1 MSEVYAPLGGKLWT
15 KPFKILFFLAL
26 LGIALMAYRF
36 IYGLGAVTNLNDG
49 YPWGLWI
56 VYDILVATGL
66 ACGGYAMAIL
76 VYAFNRGQYH
86 PLIRPA
92 LLASVFGYTLAA
104 AAIVIDT
111 GRYWNLINIF
121 LPNSSNIGQSWMV
134 EVAISIS
141 AYIVILWIEL
151 SPVMLEKWNKTKL
164 RRTVHRIMFVVIAFG
179 MLFPTLHQ
187 SSLGGLMIVAGNK
200 LSPLWQTDWLPALF
214 LLSAITMGFGVV
226 VFEAIFSSTV
236 LKRPY
241 EQSMLTKIA
250 GTIPWL
256 LLAYL
261 VLRWVTLLVNDGLSD
276 LAFNAK
282 GIMFVIENLLFI
294 YPLLVLLSPGN
305 RAKLTQLF
313 YASISILLAGAVYRF
328 DVFLVGFE
336 PGGGYVY
343 FPHVAEI
350 LITVGIISIELV
362 AYLFFVKRFP
372 VMPVLKEA

>member
-1 MSEVYAPLGGKLWT
+1 MSETYAPIGGKLWT
-15 KPFKILFFLAL
+15 KPFSILFTLSVV
-26 LGIALMAYRF
+26 GIALMGYRF
-36 IYGLGAVTNLNDG
+36 LFGIGAVTNLNDG

-121 LPNSSNIGQSWMV
+121 LPASSNIGSSWMV

-141 AYIVILWIEL
+141 SYIVILWLEL

-164 RRTVHRIMFVVIAFG
+164 RRTIHKFMFVIVAFG

-187 SSLGGLMIVAGNK
+187 SSLGGLMIVAGDK

-214 LLSAITMGFGVV
+214 LLSAITMGFAVV
-226 VFEAIFSSTV
+226 VFEAIFSATV

-241 EQSMLTKIA
+241 EQSMLSKLA

-256 LLAYL
+256 LGAYL
-261 VLRWVTLLVNDGLSD
+261 LLRWGTLLLNGGLSA
-276 LAFNAK
+276 LAFDAA

-294 YPLLVLLSPGN
+294 YPMIVLLSKEN
-305 RAKLTQLF
+305 RGKLTQLF

-328 DVFLVGFE
+328 DAFLVGFN
-336 PGGGYVY
+336 PGGGFVY
-343 FPHVAEI
+343 FPAVAEI

-372 VMPVLKEA
+372 VMPVLKDA

>member
-1 MSEVYAPLGGKLWT
+1 MSENYAPLGGKLWT
-15 KPFKILFFLAL
+15 KPFSILFMLAL
-26 LGIALMAYRF
+26 VGLALIGYRF
-36 IYGLGAVTNLNDG
+36 LFGLGAVTNLNDG

-121 LPNSSNIGQSWMV
+121 LPRTSNIGSSWMV

-141 AYIVILWIEL
+141 TYIVVLWIEL

-164 RRTVHRIMFVVIAFG
+164 RRGVHRIMFVVVAFG

-200 LSPLWQTDWLPALF
+200 LSPLWQTNWLPALF
-214 LLSAITMGFGVV
+214 LLSALTMGFAVV
-226 VFEAIFSSTV
+226 VFEAIFSATV

-241 EQSMLTKIA
+241 EQSMLSKLA
-250 GTIPWL
+250 GTIPWILGFYLILRWTTL
-256 LLAYL
+256 LL
-261 VLRWVTLLVNDGLSD
+261 NGGLSD
-276 LAFNAK
+276 WALNAK
-282 GIMFVIENLLFI
+282 GIMFIIENLLFI
-294 YPLLVLLSPGN
+294 YPFIVLLSEAN
-305 RAKLTQLF
+305 RGKLTQLF

-328 DVFLVGFE
+328 NAFLVGFE

-343 FPHVAEI
+343 FPAVAEI

-372 VMPVLKEA
+372 VLPVLKDA

>member
-1 MSEVYAPLGGKLWT
+1 MSETYAPLGGRLWT
-15 KPFKILFFLAL
+15 KPFTIMFLLAL
-26 LGIALMAYRF
+26 LGLGLMGWRF
-36 IYGLGAVTNLNDG
+36 LFGIGSVTHLNDG

-92 LLASVFGYTLAA
+92 LLASVLGYSLAA

-111 GRYWNLINIF
+111 GRYWNLVNIF
-121 LPNSSNIGQSWMV
+121 LPGTSNIGSSWMV
-134 EVAISIS
+134 EVPISIS
-141 AYIVILWIEL
+141 CYIVILWLEL

-164 RRTVHRIMFVVIAFG
+164 RRIIHRIMFVVIAFG

-187 SSLGGLMIVAGNK
+187 SSLGGLMIVAGHK
-200 LSPLWQTDWLPALF
+200 LSALWQTDWLPALF

-226 VFEAIFSSTV
+226 VFEAIFSATV

-241 EQSMLTKIA
+241 EQAMLTRLA
-250 GTIPWL
+250 GVIPWL
-256 LLAYL
+256 LGGYI
-261 VLRWVTLLVNDGLSD
+261 VLRWGSLLMNDGLRD
-276 LAFNAK
+276 LAFDAK
-282 GIMFVIENLLFI
+282 GIMFVIENILFI
-294 YPLLVLLSPGN
+294 YPFLLLLS
-305 RAKLTQLF
+305 RTKREKLTQLF
-313 YASISILLAGAVYRF
+313 YASISIVLAGAVYRF
-328 DVFLVGFE
+328 DVFLVGYD

-343 FPHVAEI
+343 FPAATEI
-350 LITVGIISIELV
+350 LITVGVISIELV

-372 VMPVLKEA
+372 VLPVLKEA

>member
-1 MSEVYAPLGGKLWT
+1 MSDTYAPLGGKLWT
-15 KPFKILFFLAL
+15 KPFSILFMLAVVGL
-26 LGIALMAYRF
+26 VLIGYRF
-36 IYGLGAVTNLNDG
+36 LFGLGAVTNLNDG

-104 AAIVIDT
+104 GAIVIDT

-121 LPNSSNIGQSWMV
+121 LPQTSNIGSSWMV

-141 AYIVILWIEL
+141 AYIVVLWLEL

-164 RRTVHRIMFVVIAFG
+164 RRRVHRIMFVVVAFG

-187 SSLGGLMIVAGNK
+187 SSLGGLMIVAGDK
-200 LSPLWQTDWLPALF
+200 LSPLWQTNWLPALF
-214 LLSAITMGFGVV
+214 LLSALSMGFAVV
-226 VFEAIFSSTV
+226 VFEAIFSATV

-241 EQSMLTKIA
+241 EQSMLSKLA
-250 GTIPWL
+250 GTIPWIL
-256 LLAYL
+256 GFYL
-261 VLRWVTLLVNDGLSD
+261 ILRWTTLLINGGLSD
-276 LAFNAK
+276 WALNAK
-282 GIMFVIENLLFI
+282 GIMFIIENLLFI
-294 YPLLVLLSPGN
+294 YPFIVLLSEAN
-305 RAKLTQLF
+305 RGKLTQLF

-328 DVFLVGFE
+328 DAFLVGFE

-343 FPHVAEI
+343 FPAVAEI

-372 VMPVLKEA
+372 VLPVLKDA

>member
-1 MSEVYAPLGGKLWT
+1 MSETYAPLGGKLWT
-15 KPFKILFFLAL
+15 KPFSILFILSIVGLAL
-26 LGIALMAYRF
+26 MGYRF
-36 IYGLGAVTNLNDG
+36 LFGLGAVTNLNDG

-92 LLASVFGYTLAA
+92 LLASVFGYSLAA

-121 LPNSSNIGQSWMV
+121 LPATSNIGSSWMV

-141 AYIVILWIEL
+141 SYIVILWLEL

-164 RRTVHRIMFVVIAFG
+164 RRTIHRIMFVVVAFG

-187 SSLGGLMIVAGNK
+187 SSLGGLMIVAGEK

-214 LLSAITMGFGVV
+214 LLSAITMGFAVV
-226 VFEAIFSSTV
+226 VFEAIFSATV

-241 EQSMLTKIA
+241 EQSMLSKLA
-250 GTIPWL
+250 WTIPWL
-256 LLAYL
+256 LGGYL
-261 VLRWVTLLVNDGLSD
+261 VLRWGTLLLNGGLS
-276 LAFNAK
+276 AFALDTK
-282 GIMFVIENLLFI
+282 GIMFIIENLLFI
-294 YPLLVLLSPGN
+294 YPLLVLLSKNN
-305 RAKLTQLF
+305 RAQLTQLF

-328 DVFLVGFE
+328 NAFLVGFN
-336 PGGGYVY
+336 PGEGYVY
-343 FPHVAEI
+343 FPAAAEI

-372 VMPVLKEA
+372 VMPVLKDA

>member
-1 MSEVYAPLGGKLWT
+1 MSEKYAPLGGKLWT
-15 KPFKILFFLAL
+15 KPFTILFILAV
-26 LGIALMAYRF
+26 LGLILMAYRF
-36 IYGLGAVTNLNDG
+36 IYGIGAVTNLNDG

-66 ACGGYAMAIL
+66 ACGGYAMAIM
-76 VYAFNRGQYH
+76 VYAFNRGEYH

-104 AAIVIDT
+104 SAIVIDT

-121 LPNSSNIGQSWMV
+121 LPATSNIGSSWMV

-141 AYIVILWIEL
+141 SYIFILWLEL
-151 SPVMLEKWNKTKL
+151 SPVMLEKWKKTGL
-164 RRTVHRIMFVVIAFG
+164 RRFVHKIMFVVVAFG

-187 SSLGGLMIVAGNK
+187 SSLGGLMIVAGDK
-200 LSPLWQTDWLPALF
+200 VSPLWQSDYLPALF
-214 LLSAITMGFGVV
+214 LLSAITMGFAVV

-241 EQSMLTKIA
+241 EQSMLTKLA
-250 GTIPWL
+250 GTVPWL
-256 LLAYL
+256 LGGYL
-261 VLRWVTLLVNDGLSD
+261 VLRWGTLLLNGGLSA
-276 LAFNAK
+276 LAFNTD

-294 YPLLVLLSPGN
+294 YPMIVLLNKSN
-305 RAKLTQLF
+305 RGKLTQLF

-328 DVFLVGFE
+328 DTFLVGFH

-343 FPHVAEI
+343 FPAVAEI
-350 LITVGIISIELV
+350 MITVGIISIELV
-362 AYLFFVKRFP
+362 AYLYFVKRFP
-372 VMPVLKEA
+372 VLPVLKDA